1 MHFTVDHRPSA
12 SLVPWACKRIGLRT
26 RSEKAGKGNSSSGR
40 FLSQVIESLDFGAE
54 YNIQLAVPSKG
65 AEQRREMILT
75 VRSWLI

>member
-1 MHFTVDHRPSA
+1 MRS
-12 SLVPWACKRIGLRT
+12 

-54 YNIQLAVPSKG
+54 HNIQLAVPSKG
-65 AEQRREMILT
+65 AEQRRRDDSDGSVILT